1 MISNKDHKVVAAC
14 MIREMFGSVLRLS
27 LENSIDLADILHHPL
42 TLSPLSFCHV
52 DGTMLKSPKSTLTKH
67 LESKEKTTPP
77 TSINV
82 TIIDA
87 MPFLQ
92 LEVNLPE
99 TLGELLRI
107 F

>member
-1 MISNKDHKVVAAC
+1 MISNKDRKVVAAC
-14 MIREMFGSVLRLS
+14 IVREMFGSVLRLS
-27 LENSIDLADILHHPL
+27 LENSIDLVDILHYPL
-42 TLSPLSFCHV
+42 KLAPLSFSHV

-67 LESKEKTTPP
+67 LESKEKTTSP

-92 LEVNLPE
+92 LEINLP
-99 TLGELLRI
+99 
-107 F
+107 